1 MEKEKMKKRKFRML
15 KILEPYFVALS
26 YMFIGFFI
34 ALTGVQT
41 LPQVAA
47 VAREGSLA
55 PLFYSLSI
63 IFGFV
68 YFSYYKVFKII
79 YGTGDDI

>member
-1 MEKEKMKKRKFRML
+1 MKKRKFRIL
-15 KILEPYFVALS
+15 KILEPCFVVLS

-41 LPQVAA
+41 LPQMAA
-47 VAREGSLA
+47 AAKEGSLA

-63 IFGFV
+63 IFGFI
-68 YFSYYKVFKII
+68 YFSYYKVFKIVND
-79 YGTGDDI
+79 TGDDIQKIK